1 MKKMIPGLVA
11 VLAGFA
17 TAADASDSVAIFTG
31 GAPDGTGSSY
41 HEGIGQGV
49 EDMLQPIA
57 KKFGYTVTRVPT
69 SGAVDNV
76 RRVSVQTET
85 LAFGI
90 GQGGLS
96 YPEVE
101 SGKALIIR
109 NDLPGEC
116 AMAFTREPKLTN
128 WKSIIAN
135 ARRVTWVVPEKSGS
149 EAFIRKLFATDP
161 NFAGVD
167 PKFAYTSGQKAI
179 LAALKDPSNRGYVG
193 FFYAYPN
200 PASGTVRA
208 AADAELNVIG
218 VLSPEVA
225 KSDEAFYL
233 NRRAPYQLSLFG
245 FGTTKTVRAMC
256 SKALLFASNPAAI
269 ADDWSREDAEEMI
282 KAVKAAPSSAFV
294 PKNGALASIMLEVE
308 GLSEEYGVSEM
319 ADDLAK
325 EVEGVFE

>member
-1 MKKMIPGLVA
+1 MKKMIPSILTLWV
-11 VLAGFA
+11 GFA
-17 TAADASDSVAIFTG
+17 AASASSEEISIFTG

-57 KKFGYTVTRVPT
+57 KTFGYTVTRIPS

-76 RRVSVQTET
+76 RRVSGQTDT
-85 LAFGI
+85 IAFGI

-101 SGKALIIR
+101 QGQALILR

-135 ARRVTWVVPEKSGS
+135 ARRITWVVPENSGS
-149 EAFIRKLFATDP
+149 EAFIRKLFAVDP
-161 NFAGVD
+161 NFAGVE
-167 PKFAYTSGQKAI
+167 PQFAYTSGQEAI
-179 LAALKDPSNRGYVG
+179 LSVLKDPSKRGHVG

-225 KSDEAFYL
+225 KSDPAFYL

-282 KAVKAAPSSAFV
+282 KAVKEAPASAFV

-308 GLSEEYGVSEM
+308 GLSEEFGVSEM

-325 EVEGVFE
+325 EVEGVFQ